1 MMRARRFFP
10 FVVTFVV
17 VCLVARLVSFASATV
32 IFTDG
37 FESGNFSAWTGVKT
51 YSPEIVS
58 DVVHDGSYAAFC
70 NDTGIRVC
78 YKEVT
83 PVNHL
88 FIRGYYKFGAMSVEW
103 AIHGLGYFVEHD
115 MVQIVAMFAIAH
127 LTGST
132 YIWWIQ
138 AINGTDLQNFESSS
152 FTLDVNHWY
161 CMELEMFVDGSAGY
175 TKLYV
180 DGVLAASL
188 DGVDNDYYG
197 PIGRAG
203 AGQVFESRNNEPVW
217 WDSCVIADSYIGLE
231 PPRAPDINGDGKV
244 SLADLVILAN
254 AYGSKLGDTKWN
266 PNADINGDNIV
277 DLSDL
282 VILANYYGQHYP

>member
-1 MMRARRFFP
+1 MRARRFFP
-10 FVVTFVV
+10 FVVSFVV

-32 IFTDG
+32 IFADG

-70 NDTGIRVC
+70 NNTGIRVC
-78 YKEVT
+78 YKEVM

-88 FIRGYYKFGAMSVEW
+88 FIRAYYKFGAMSVEW

-127 LTGST
+127 ITGSN
-132 YIWWIQ
+132 YFWWFE
-138 AINGTDLQNFESSS
+138 AINGTDLQDVSSSS

-217 WDSCVIADSYIGLE
+217 WDCCVIADSYIGLA
-231 PPRAPDINGDGKV
+231 PPRAVDINGDGSV

-254 AYGSKLGDTKWN
+254 AYGSRPGDTKWN

-282 VILANYYGQHYP
+282 AILANHYGQHYP

>member
-1 MMRARRFFP
+1 MRARRFFP
-10 FVVTFVV
+10 FFVVTFFV

-32 IFTDG
+32 IFADG
-37 FESGNFSAWTGVKT
+37 FESGDFSAWTGVKD

-58 DVVHDGSYAAFC
+58 NVVHDGSYAAFC

-78 YKEVT
+78 YRELT
-83 PVNHL
+83 PVDHL

-103 AIHGLGYFVEHD
+103 AIHGLGYFVEHN
-115 MVQIVAMFAIAH
+115 MVHIVAMFAIAH
-127 LTGST
+127 ITGSN
-132 YIWWIQ
+132 YFWWIQ
-138 AINGTDLQNFESSS
+138 AINGSDLQDVSSSS

-197 PIGRAG
+197 SIGRAG
-203 AGQVFESRNNEPVW
+203 AGQVFETRNNEPVW
-217 WDSCVIADSYIGLE
+217 WDCCVIADSYIGLE
-231 PPRAPDINGDGKV
+231 TPRVLDINGDGKIDMKDISYV
-244 SLADLVILAN
+244 ARRFACLPSDPLWDSA
-254 AYGSKLGDTKWN
+254 
-266 PNADINGDNIV
+266 ADINGDGKI
-277 DLSDL
+277 DMKDIST
-282 VILANYYGQHYP
+282 IARHFGEHI

>member
-1 MMRARRFFP
+1 MMVKRFIP
-10 FVVTFVV
+10 FVVAFVV
-17 VCLVARLVSFASATV
+17 VCLVAGLVSFASATV
-32 IFTDG
+32 IFGDG

-58 DVVHDGSYAAFC
+58 NVVHDGSYAAFC
-70 NDTGIRVC
+70 NNTGIRVC

-88 FIRGYYKFGAMSVEW
+88 FIRGYYKFGAMSAEW

-115 MVQIVAMFAIAH
+115 MVHIVAMFMIAH

-132 YIWWIQ
+132 YIWQIE
-138 AINGTDLQNFESSS
+138 AINGTDLQDVSSSSS

-188 DGVDNDYYG
+188 EGVDNDYYG

-203 AGQVFESRNNEPVW
+203 AGQVWESRNNEPVW
-217 WDSCVIADSYIGLE
+217 WDCCVIADSYIGLE
-231 PPRAPDINGDGKV
+231 PPRALDINGDGKIDMKDISYVVRRFKCLPSDPLWDSAADINGDGKV
-244 SLADLVILAN
+244 DM
-254 AYGSKLGDTKWN
+254 K
-266 PNADINGDNIV
+266 DIGTV
-277 DLSDL
+277 AKHFGERAS
-282 VILANYYGQHYP
+282 